1 MALLLNVYFFL
12 FCGGI
17 GNIFFSFL
25 LKLCVCFILL
35 DEKIVLPWFFFRF
48 IRSWFRQIRVLTKKN
63 KNWLYFENLSHSR
76 IVSNMNTG
84 TDCNGFVCTMYV
96 YAVAPELQLK
106 EQTTHCSLYIHTNS
120 LTLCHFFILVCFQL
134 LSAPASIKY
143 ARFANVYWIVESHSK
158 LISCTKM
165 PNWYNGP

>member
-1 MALLLNVYFFL
+1 MALLLNVYFFVL
-12 FCGGI
+12 WWSWKY
-17 GNIFFSFL
+17 FFFVFVEIMCVFHSVGWKNCASVVFLSFHSFL
-25 LKLCVCFILL
+25 VQANPSFN
-35 DEKIVLPWFFFRF
+35 
-48 IRSWFRQIRVLTKKN
+48 KKN

-134 LSAPASIKY
+134 LSAPASIK
-143 ARFANVYWIVESHSK
+143 V
-158 LISCTKM
+158 CTLC
-165 PNWYNGP
+165 